1 MLARKE
7 MGRISGNPARMM
19 RAQRGLFQSSTA
31 QPNVHLRDIRCGFLP
46 TPEGPLESRIGW
58 RRLQLRNAPRP
69 SQECIMNLIST
80 FVAATALVLSGCST
94 TSPDVIKREDAQR
107 MSNVLDGVVLSTRD
121 VTVEGSQSGIGTAAG
136 GVVGGVAGSTVGKG
150 KGAIVG
156 TVIGAVAGG
165 VAGNAIE
172 RGTTSEQATEI
183 LVQLKNGERRAIVQ
197 AKGAEMLSAGD
208 AVIIITTG
216 GKARVVRAPRS

>member
-1 MLARKE
+1 MLARTG

-31 QPNVHLRDIRCGFLP
+31 SAKHSLARHLAWIVAHAEPREPTIRVAACAG
-46 TPEGPLESRIGW
+46 SRNG
-58 RRLQLRNAPRP
+58 RVP
-69 SQECIMNLIST
+69 SQECIMKLIST
-80 FVAATALVLSGCST
+80 FVAATALVLCGCST

-121 VTVEGSQSGIGTAAG
+121 VTVDGSQSGIGTAAG

-165 VAGNAIE
+165 VAGNVIE
-172 RGTTSEQATEI
+172 RGATREEAIEI

-197 AKGAEMLSAGD
+197 AKGAETLTAGD
-208 AVIIITTG
+208 AVIVITTG